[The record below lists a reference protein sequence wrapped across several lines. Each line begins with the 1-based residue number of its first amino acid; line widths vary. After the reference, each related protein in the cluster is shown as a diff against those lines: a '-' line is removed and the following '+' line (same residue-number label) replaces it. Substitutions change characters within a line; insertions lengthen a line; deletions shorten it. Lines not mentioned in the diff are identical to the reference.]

1 MGATPGHGRP
11 PEPTGSRRRLLLAVV
26 AAVVLVAVVVLAL
39 LYLPGDGPTDDA
51 TTTGTSSE
59 PTETTGPPAAPGT
72 TGPTAAPSPT
82 PFPDRTVDPAP
93 LADRLGTEVVDAVD
107 PGVPFTLEEPGWA
120 PLDGA
125 PDGAREAVTGTLTDG
140 TDTVGLTAVAF
151 DSIEEQD
158 AHAEEVVAGLRE
170 DGATVIS
177 EGTVYS
183 DGSGRHWAF
192 LMPDGVSST
201 VVWRTDDGVVLTL
214 TGPLRVTEVV
224 YADMLV

>member
-1 MGATPGHGRP
+1 MGATPGRP
-11 PEPTGSRRRLLLAVV
+11 PEPTGPPRRLLLAVV

-39 LYLPGDGPTDDA
+39 LYRPGDPGPADGA
-51 TTTGTSSE
+51 TTAGPSSE
-59 PTETTGPPAAPGT
+59 PTGPTAGPGT
-72 TGPTAAPSPT
+72 TGPAAAPSPT
-82 PFPDRTVDPAP
+82 PFPDRTVDAAP

-120 PLDGA
+120 SLDGA

-224 YADMLV
+224 YGDMLV

>member
-11 PEPTGSRRRLLLAVV
+11 PEPTGPPRRLLLLVVGAVVVV
-26 AAVVLVAVVVLAL
+26 AAVVLAL
-39 LYLPGDGPTDDA
+39 LYLPGDPVATDGA
-51 TTTGTSSE
+51 TTARPSS
-59 PTETTGPPAAPGT
+59 
-72 TGPTAAPSPT
+72 GPTAAATGPGPATATSGPSGT

-107 PGVPFTLEEPGWA
+107 PGVPFTLEDPGWA
-120 PLDGA
+120 PVDDA